1 MTTLTHTVPQTAED
15 FFEEMGGG
23 PAEQMQRVHNMFERL
38 LELLGSSQ
46 SGETIHE
53 RLDVIEERINNLY
66 FSGDNDE

>member
-1 MTTLTHTVPQTAED
+1 MTTLTHKSDPVDAETLFD
-15 FFEEMGGG
+15 EMQG
-23 PAEQMQRVHNMFERL
+23 EDMQRVHNMFERL